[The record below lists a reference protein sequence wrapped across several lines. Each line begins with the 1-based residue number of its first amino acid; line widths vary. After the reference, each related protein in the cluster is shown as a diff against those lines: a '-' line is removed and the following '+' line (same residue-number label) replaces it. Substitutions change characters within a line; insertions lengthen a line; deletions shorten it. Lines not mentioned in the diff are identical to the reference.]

1 MSDAITTSRA
11 TCGPVDQR
19 RPVGS
24 FRVENGIPVFDG
36 PDGGTDRMRR
46 VDFVGFSPYRDGCRA
61 CAASLELGVF
71 DFYEVKSCLD
81 DLRSGHGLTFRGD
94 RNHLRRAAGQDL
106 GRTAHVRA
114 RWNVPA
120 SREGSPGTP
129 DGRFRRLGSDM
140 KSPGRLGPGRKISQR
155 TRRQREHRR
164 FQSM

>member
-24 FRVENGIPVFDG
+24 FRVENGIP
-36 PDGGTDRMRR
+36 
-46 VDFVGFSPYRDGCRA
+46 
-61 CAASLELGVF
+61 VF